1 MQSPATMVASA
12 LPATTVASA
21 TPATA
26 VASAAPA
33 TVVASAAPATAVTSA
48 APAKKRKLGTVM
60 CAVRDAKL
68 ITAFVNNPKATQRRP
83 KGFKTILETS
93 AAGKRLGRLE
103 PKMLAWF
110 VAHVAVEAALTEAGV
125 AIDARL
131 GVTID
136 NWKYKFKG
144 PALGRDGGQTWEQ
157 VVAAQA
163 KRNAVTGQYEAPS
176 AGYALP

>member
-1 MQSPATMVASA
+1 MQSPATAVASA
-12 LPATTVASA
+12 LPATAVASA

-33 TVVASAAPATAVTSA
+33 TVVASAAATAVTSA
-48 APAKKRKLGTVM
+48 APAKTRNKGTVM

-68 ITAFVNNPKATQRRP
+68 ITAFVNNPKAIQRRP

-110 VAHVAVEAALTEAGV
+110 VAHVAVEAALNEAGV

-157 VVAAQA
+157 VVVAQA

>member
-33 TVVASAAPATAVTSA
+33 TVVASAAATAVTSA
-48 APAKKRKLGTVM
+48 APAKTRKLGTVM

-68 ITAFVNNPKATQRRP
+68 ITAFVNNPKAIQRRP

-110 VAHVAVEAALTEAGV
+110 VAHVAVEAALNEAGV

-157 VVAAQA
+157 VVVAQA